1 MLLAE
6 NPRQGMMTEARVVI
20 RILLISDHINRQ
32 DNTQIQTIMRIIY
45 IYFLQ
50 KLKIHNK
57 KKDIQRLQQ
66 HAC

>member
-1 MLLAE
+1 MLLTE

-20 RILLISDHINRQ
+20 RILIISDHINRQ
-32 DNTQIQTIMRIIY
+32 DNTQIQIIMRIIY

-57 KKDIQRLQQ
+57 TKYIQRLQR